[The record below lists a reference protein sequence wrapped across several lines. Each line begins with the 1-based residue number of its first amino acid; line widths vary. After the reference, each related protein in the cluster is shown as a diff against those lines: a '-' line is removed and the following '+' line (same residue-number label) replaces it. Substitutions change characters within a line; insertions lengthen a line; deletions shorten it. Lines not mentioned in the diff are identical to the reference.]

1 MLYEFEKWNGFGYR
15 LYHPK
20 VLSPYLWGFSNHY
33 TSGKYTA
40 DGKFDESAVSTQCG
54 AAVLYLYETCGG

>member
-54 AAVLYLYETCGG
+54 AAVLYLYETGGG